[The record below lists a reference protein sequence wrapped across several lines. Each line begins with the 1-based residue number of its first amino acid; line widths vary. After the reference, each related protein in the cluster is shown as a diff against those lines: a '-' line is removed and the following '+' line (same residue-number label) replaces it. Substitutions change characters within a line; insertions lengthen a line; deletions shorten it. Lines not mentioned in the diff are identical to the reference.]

1 MIGETPRL
9 WSSFPVIVKT
19 RNMSVMSEILSSRK
33 MKQLKKLR
41 IISTL
46 SEEVSQTIINHPVLR
61 EFKLSRKNDKQT
73 IISVLNVICSREYK
87 GTVLDMSENN
97 MLDIDPELLAKVVT
111 KLQKLNIDVRNDFRH
126 TNITHQQAA
135 AILTAVSEGSTL
147 TELKIGYNNLSGVD
161 LELLAKVVTN
171 LDTLNLT
178 NTKLTQ
184 QQIASVITS
193 ASKGS
198 KLKKLNIS
206 ENDLSGVDPGLLA
219 KAVVNLET
227 LDIGNTKLTQQQ
239 AAVIFSGVCEGSR
252 LNVLNI
258 SENNLSEV
266 EPELLAKTV
275 IKLKKLDIQYSDLT
289 KQQAS
294 VILTAISEGRRLTDL
309 NIGFNDLRDVCP
321 ELMAKAVTNLEILD
335 VTFTDLTQQ
344 QATAIITTISNG
356 SKLIELHIFGDDLSG
371 VDPKLLANIAIKL
384 EILEIGM
391 SELTQQQTAA
401 IFTAIS
407 EGINLTT
414 LDIREND
421 LSGVDPELL
430 ANAVT
435 NLEKLNIE
443 FTELTQQQAAA
454 ILSNV
459 SEATKLNEL
468 NIRSNDLFRVDPGLL
483 AKVVTNLE
491 KLDIA
496 NTFLIQEQAVAI
508 LSGVINGSKMTQL
521 DIGLNDL
528 SGVDPGLLAK
538 ARTNLETLWETAEIR
553 AVSLSEIGMSEL
565 TQQQTAAIYT
575 AISEGI
581 NLTTL

>member
-147 TELKIGYNNLSGVD
+147 TELNIGYNNLSGVD

-258 SENNLSEV
+258 SDNNLSEV

-275 IKLKKLDIQYSDLT
+275 IKLKKLDIRYSDIT

-309 NIGFNDLRDVCP
+309 NIGFNDLREVCP

-344 QATAIITTISNG
+344 QATAIISTISNG
-356 SKLIELHIFGDDLSG
+356 SKLIELHFYGDDLSG

-468 NIRSNDLFRVDPGLL
+468 NIRWNDLSRVDPGLL

-491 KLDIA
+491 TLYIG
-496 NTFLIQEQAVAI
+496 NTKLIQEQAVAI
-508 LSGVINGSKMTQL
+508 LSGVINGSKMTEL
-521 DIGLNDL
+521 DICLTDL

-538 ARTNLETLWETAEIR
+538 ASTNLETLWK
-553 AVSLSEIGMSEL
+553 SK
-565 TQQQTAAIYT
+565 
-575 AISEGI
+575 
-581 NLTTL
+581 

>member
-1 MIGETPRL
+1 M
-9 WSSFPVIVKT
+9 
-19 RNMSVMSEILSSRK
+19 
-33 MKQLKKLR
+33 
-41 IISTL
+41 
-46 SEEVSQTIINHPVLR
+46 SEEVSQTIIDHPVLR
-61 EFKLSRKNDKQT
+61 KFKLSGGNDKQA
-73 IISVLNVICSREYK
+73 IISVLNVICSRSVQ
-87 GTVLDMSENN
+87 GTVLDMNGNEMTTVN
-97 MLDIDPELLAKVVT
+97 PELLAKVVT
-111 KLQKLNIDVRNDFRH
+111 KLQKFFIDS
-126 TNITHQQAA
+126 TELTQLQAA

-147 TELKIGYNNLSGVD
+147 TELNIGYNNLSGVD

-258 SENNLSEV
+258 SDNNLSEV

-275 IKLKKLDIQYSDLT
+275 IKLKKLDIRYSDIT

-309 NIGFNDLRDVCP
+309 NIGFNDLREVCP

-344 QATAIITTISNG
+344 QATAIISTISNG
-356 SKLIELHIFGDDLSG
+356 SKLIELHFYGDDLSG

-468 NIRSNDLFRVDPGLL
+468 NIRWNDLSRVDPGLL

-491 KLDIA
+491 TLYIG
-496 NTFLIQEQAVAI
+496 NTKLIQEQAVAI
-508 LSGVINGSKMTQL
+508 LSGVINGSKMTEL
-521 DIGLNDL
+521 DLCLNDL

-538 ARTNLETLWETAEIR
+538 ARTNLETLWET
-553 AVSLSEIGMSEL
+553 G
-565 TQQQTAAIYT
+565 
-575 AISEGI
+575 
-581 NLTTL
+581 

>member
-184 QQIASVITS
+184 QQIASVITT

-258 SENNLSEV
+258 SDNNLSEV

-275 IKLKKLDIQYSDLT
+275 IKLKKLDIRYSDIT

-309 NIGFNDLRDVCP
+309 NIGFNDLREVCP

-344 QATAIITTISNG
+344 QATAIISTISNG
-356 SKLIELHIFGDDLSG
+356 SKLIELHFYGDDLSG

-483 AKVVTNLE
+483 AKAVTNLE
-491 KLDIA
+491 KLDIG

-508 LSGVINGSKMTQL
+508 LSGVINGSKMTEL
-521 DIGLNDL
+521 DLGLNDL

>member
-258 SENNLSEV
+258 SDNNLSEV

-275 IKLKKLDIQYSDLT
+275 IKLKKLDIRYSDIT

-309 NIGFNDLRDVCP
+309 NIGFNDLREVCP

-344 QATAIITTISNG
+344 QATAIISTISNG
-356 SKLIELHIFGDDLSG
+356 SKLIELHFYGDDLSG

-483 AKVVTNLE
+483 AKAVTNLE

-508 LSGVINGSKMTQL
+508 LSGVINGSKMTEL

-553 AVSLSEIGMSEL
+553 AVSLS
-565 TQQQTAAIYT
+565 IY
-575 AISEGI
+575 
-581 NLTTL
+581 

>member
-171 LDTLNLT
+171 VDTLNLT

-258 SENNLSEV
+258 SDNNLSEV

-275 IKLKKLDIQYSDLT
+275 IKLKKLDIRYSDIT

-309 NIGFNDLRDVCP
+309 NIGFNDLREVCP

-344 QATAIITTISNG
+344 QATAIISTISNG
-356 SKLIELHIFGDDLSG
+356 SKLIELHFYGDDLSG

-483 AKVVTNLE
+483 AKAVTNLE
-491 KLDIA
+491 KLDIG

-508 LSGVINGSKMTQL
+508 LSGVINGSKMTEL

-565 TQQQTAAIYT
+565 YYT
-575 AISEGI
+575 ILAS
-581 NLTTL
+581 L

>member
-1 MIGETPRL
+1 M
-9 WSSFPVIVKT
+9 
-19 RNMSVMSEILSSRK
+19 
-33 MKQLKKLR
+33 
-41 IISTL
+41 

-171 LDTLNLT
+171 LDTLNLK

-258 SENNLSEV
+258 SDNNLSEV

-275 IKLKKLDIQYSDLT
+275 IKLKKLDIRYTDIT

-309 NIGFNDLRDVCP
+309 NIGFNDLREVCP

-483 AKVVTNLE
+483 AKAVTNLE
-491 KLDIA
+491 KLDIG

-508 LSGVINGSKMTQL
+508 LSGVINGSKMTEL

-553 AVSLSEIGMSEL
+553 AVSLSI
-565 TQQQTAAIYT
+565 
-575 AISEGI
+575 
-581 NLTTL
+581 

>member
-258 SENNLSEV
+258 SDNNLSEV

-275 IKLKKLDIQYSDLT
+275 IKLKKLDIRYTDIT

-309 NIGFNDLRDVCP
+309 NIGFNDLREVCP

-344 QATAIITTISNG
+344 QATAIISTISNG
-356 SKLIELHIFGDDLSG
+356 SKLIEHHFFGDDLSG

-483 AKVVTNLE
+483 AKAVTNLE
-491 KLDIA
+491 KLDIG

-508 LSGVINGSKMTQL
+508 LSGVINGSKMTEL
-521 DIGLNDL
+521 DLGLNDL
-528 SGVDPGLLAK
+528 SGVDQGLLAK
-538 ARTNLETLWETAEIR
+538 ARTNLETLWETSEIR

-565 TQQQTAAIYT
+565 TQQQTAAIFT

>member
-258 SENNLSEV
+258 SDNNLSEV

-275 IKLKKLDIQYSDLT
+275 IKLKKLDIRYTDIT

-309 NIGFNDLRDVCP
+309 NIGFNDLREVCP

-344 QATAIITTISNG
+344 QATAIISTISNG

-384 EILEIGM
+384 EILEVGM

-483 AKVVTNLE
+483 AKAVTNLE
-491 KLDIA
+491 KLDIG

-508 LSGVINGSKMTQL
+508 LSGVINGSKMTEL
-521 DIGLNDL
+521 DLGLNDL

>member
-171 LDTLNLT
+171 LDTLNLKY
-178 NTKLTQ
+178 TKLTQ

-258 SENNLSEV
+258 SDNNLSEV

-275 IKLKKLDIQYSDLT
+275 IKLKKLDIRYSDIT

-309 NIGFNDLRDVCP
+309 NIGFNDLREVCP

-344 QATAIITTISNG
+344 QATAIISTISNG
-356 SKLIELHIFGDDLSG
+356 SKLIELHFYGDDLSG

-483 AKVVTNLE
+483 AKAVTNLE
-491 KLDIA
+491 KLDIG

-508 LSGVINGSKMTQL
+508 LSGVINGSKMTEL
-521 DIGLNDL
+521 DLCSNDL

-538 ARTNLETLWETAEIR
+538 ARTNLETLWET
-553 AVSLSEIGMSEL
+553 G
-565 TQQQTAAIYT
+565 
-575 AISEGI
+575 
-581 NLTTL
+581 